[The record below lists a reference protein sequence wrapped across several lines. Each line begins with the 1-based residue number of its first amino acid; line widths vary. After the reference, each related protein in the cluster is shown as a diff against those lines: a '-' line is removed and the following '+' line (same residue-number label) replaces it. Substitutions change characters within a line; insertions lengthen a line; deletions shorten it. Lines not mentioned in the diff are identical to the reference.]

1 MIGASGAISGVLGA
15 YILLHPGATVRVFIF
30 LSIFFTVAHVPAL
43 IVLGIWF
50 LMQLLSGLATP
61 TASEGGVAFWA
72 HVGGFGAGLVLIM
85 LFKRR
90 WVEVLEKPRTSA
102 FHIERRRGPWG

>member
-1 MIGASGAISGVLGA
+1 
-15 YILLHPGATVRVFIF
+15 
-30 LSIFFTVAHVPAL
+30 VPAL

-50 LMQLLSGLATP
+50 LMQLLSGFATP
-61 TASEGGVAFWA
+61 TSTEGGVAVWA
-72 HVGGFGAGLVLIM
+72 HVGGFIAGAILIL

-90 WVEVLEKPRTSA
+90 WVEVLEKPRTSP